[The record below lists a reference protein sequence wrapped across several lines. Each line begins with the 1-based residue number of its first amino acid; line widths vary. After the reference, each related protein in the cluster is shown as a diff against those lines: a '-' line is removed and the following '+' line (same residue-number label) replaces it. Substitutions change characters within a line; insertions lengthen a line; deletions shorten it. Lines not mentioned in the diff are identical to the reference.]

1 MKILY
6 IGVHSHTGW
15 GAEYWL
21 AKAFQDLQI
30 HLETIDYRSIRK
42 NEGTDSLKRKIQE
55 KSRECQ
61 LIFLQRGEHLS
72 PTIFEG
78 CNIPIIF
85 WSTEPLQLKTD
96 VDKLLNSDIFSWVF
110 LHSYSC
116 VERVKSEFSHIIIKS
131 NVIHNAAPKDI
142 LEFGTEKVKSTIF
155 NRNLSW
161 RRKLWLWPSG
171 NMIDKISGRYGE
183 DYFTDLREANI
194 AVNIHYS
201 RQNLD
206 DFESGI
212 FEAMASGCAV
222 ISESLNHQTL
232 VDLGMEDAIL
242 QVNSP
247 FELKEKIR
255 LLNKDEKLLKSFQTK
270 SQQVIQKNTWH
281 DRAQQIK
288 EKFEEFYN

>member
-55 KSRECQ
+55 KSRESQ

-96 VDKLLNSDIFSWVF
+96 VDQLLNSDIFSWVF

-116 VERVKSEFSHIIIKS
+116 VERVKAEFSHILTKS
-131 NVIHNAAPKDI
+131 NIIHNAAPKDI
-142 LEFGTEKVKSTIF
+142 LNFGTEKENSAIF

-161 RRKLWLWPSG
+161 RRRLWLWPSG
-171 NMIDKISGRYGE
+171 NMIDRISGRYGE

-255 LLNKDEKLLKSFQTK
+255 LLNKDKKLLKSFQTK
-270 SQQVIQKNTWH
+270 SQQVIQQNTWH
-281 DRAQQIK
+281 DRARQIK
-288 EKFEEFYN
+288 EIFEEFYN

>member
-1 MKILY
+1 
-6 IGVHSHTGW
+6 
-15 GAEYWL
+15 
-21 AKAFQDLQI
+21 
-30 HLETIDYRSIRK
+30 
-42 NEGTDSLKRKIQE
+42 
-55 KSRECQ
+55 
-61 LIFLQRGEHLS
+61 
-72 PTIFEG
+72 
-78 CNIPIIF
+78 
-85 WSTEPLQLKTD
+85 
-96 VDKLLNSDIFSWVF
+96 VDQLLNSDIFSWVF

-116 VERVKSEFSHIIIKS
+116 VERVKSEFSHIITKS

-142 LEFGTEKVKSTIF
+142 LEFGTEKVKSAIF

-161 RRKLWLWPSG
+161 RRRLWLWPSG
-171 NMIDKISGRYGE
+171 NMIDRISGRYGE

-255 LLNKDEKLLKSFQTK
+255 LLNKDEKLLRSFQTK
-270 SQQVIQKNTWH
+270 SQQVIQQNTWH
-281 DRAQQIK
+281 DRAQQII
-288 EKFEEFYN
+288 EKFEEIYN

>member
-30 HLETIDYRSIRK
+30 HIETIDYRSIRK

-55 KSRECQ
+55 KSRESQ

-96 VDKLLNSDIFSWVF
+96 VDQLLNSDIFSWVF

-116 VERVKSEFSHIIIKS
+116 VERVKSKFSHIITKS

-142 LEFGTEKVKSTIF
+142 LKFGTEKVNSAIF

-161 RRKLWLWPSG
+161 RRRLWLWPSG
-171 NMIDKISGRYGE
+171 NMIDRISGRYGE

-255 LLNKDEKLLKSFQTK
+255 LLNKDEKLLRSFQTK
-270 SQQVIQKNTWH
+270 SQQVIQQNTWH
-281 DRAQQIK
+281 DRAQQII

>member
-30 HLETIDYRSIRK
+30 HLETIDYRSIRE

-96 VDKLLNSDIFSWVF
+96 VDQLLNSDIFSWVF

-116 VERVKSEFSHIIIKS
+116 VERVKSEFSHIITKS

-142 LEFGTEKVKSTIF
+142 LKFGTEKVNSAIF

-161 RRKLWLWPSG
+161 RRRLWLWPSG
-171 NMIDKISGRYGE
+171 NMIDRISGRYGE

-222 ISESLNHQTL
+222 ISENLNHQTL

-270 SQQVIQKNTWH
+270 SQQVIQQNTWH

>member
-255 LLNKDEKLLKSFQTK
+255 LLNKDEKLLKSFQAK
-270 SQQVIQKNTWH
+270 SQQVIQQNTWH

>member
-288 EKFEEFYN
+288 EKFKEFYN

>member
-161 RRKLWLWPSG
+161 RRRLWLWPSG

>member
-96 VDKLLNSDIFSWVF
+96 VDQLLNSDIFSWVF

-116 VERVKSEFSHIIIKS
+116 VERVKSEFSHIITKS

-142 LEFGTEKVKSTIF
+142 LKFGTEKVNSAIF

-161 RRKLWLWPSG
+161 RRRLWLWPSG
-171 NMIDKISGRYGE
+171 NMIDRISGRYGE

-255 LLNKDEKLLKSFQTK
+255 LLNKDEKLLRSFQTK
-270 SQQVIQKNTWH
+270 SQQVIQQNTWH
-281 DRAQQIK
+281 DRAQQII
-288 EKFEEFYN
+288 EKFEEIYN

>member
-6 IGVHSHTGW
+6 IGVHSHEGW

-55 KSRECQ
+55 KSRESQ

-96 VDKLLNSDIFSWVF
+96 VDQLLNSDIFSWVF

-116 VERVKSEFSHIIIKS
+116 VERVKSEFSHIITKS

-142 LEFGTEKVKSTIF
+142 LKFGTEKVKSAIF

-161 RRKLWLWPSG
+161 RRRLWLWPSG
-171 NMIDKISGRYGE
+171 NMIDRISGRYGE
-183 DYFTDLREANI
+183 NYFTDLREANI

-232 VDLGMEDAIL
+232 IDLGMEDAIL

-270 SQQVIQKNTWH
+270 SQQVIQQNTWH
-281 DRAQQIK
+281 DRAQQII

>member
-21 AKAFQDLQI
+21 AKAFKDLQI
-30 HLETIDYRSIRK
+30 DLETIDYRSIRK

-55 KSRECQ
+55 KRHECQ
-61 LIFLQRGEHLS
+61 LIFLQRGEYLS

-96 VDKLLNSDIFSWVF
+96 VDQLLNSDIFSWIF

-116 VERVKSEFSHIIIKS
+116 VERVKAEFSHILTKS
-131 NVIHNAAPKDI
+131 NIIHNAAPKDI
-142 LEFGTEKVKSTIF
+142 LNFGTEKVNSAIF

-161 RRKLWLWPSG
+161 RRRLWLWPSG
-171 NMIDKISGRYGE
+171 NMIDKISGHYGE

-222 ISESLNHQTL
+222 ISERLNRQTL

-242 QVNSP
+242 QVDSP

-270 SQQVIQKNTWH
+270 SQQVIQQNTWH
-281 DRAQQIK
+281 DRARQIK

>member
-55 KSRECQ
+55 KSHECQ
-61 LIFLQRGEHLS
+61 LIFLQRGEDLS

-96 VDKLLNSDIFSWVF
+96 VDQLLNSDIFSWVF

-116 VERVKSEFSHIIIKS
+116 VERAKSEFNHIIKKS

-142 LEFGTEKVKSTIF
+142 LKFGTEKVKSAIF

-161 RRKLWLWPSG
+161 RRRLWLWPSG
-171 NMIDKISGRYGE
+171 NLIDRISGRYGE

-222 ISESLNHQTL
+222 ISERLNRQTL

-255 LLNKDEKLLKSFQTK
+255 LLNKDEKLLRSFQTK
-270 SQQVIQKNTWH
+270 SQQVIQQNTWH
-281 DRAQQIK
+281 DRARQIK

>member
-281 DRAQQIK
+281 DRARQIK

>member
-30 HLETIDYRSIRK
+30 HIETIDYRSIRK

-55 KSRECQ
+55 KSRESQ

-96 VDKLLNSDIFSWVF
+96 VDQLLNSDIFSWVF

-116 VERVKSEFSHIIIKS
+116 VERVKSEFSHIITKS

-142 LEFGTEKVKSTIF
+142 LKFGTEKVKSAIF

-171 NMIDKISGRYGE
+171 NMIDRISGRYGE

-242 QVNSP
+242 QVDSP

-270 SQQVIQKNTWH
+270 SQQVIQQNTWH
-281 DRAQQIK
+281 DRARQIK

>member
-96 VDKLLNSDIFSWVF
+96 VDQLLNSDIFSWVF

-116 VERVKSEFSHIIIKS
+116 VERAKSEFNHIIKKS

-142 LEFGTEKVKSTIF
+142 LKFGTEKVKSAIF

-161 RRKLWLWPSG
+161 RRRFWLWPSG
-171 NMIDKISGRYGE
+171 NMIDRISGRYGE

-222 ISESLNHQTL
+222 ISESLNHKTL
-232 VDLGMEDAIL
+232 IDLGMEDAIL

-270 SQQVIQKNTWH
+270 SQQVIQENTWH
-281 DRAQQIK
+281 DRARQIK

>member
-6 IGVHSHTGW
+6 IGVHSHIGW

-30 HLETIDYRSIRK
+30 HIETIDYRSIRK

-55 KSRECQ
+55 KSRESQ

-96 VDKLLNSDIFSWVF
+96 VDQLLNSDIFSWVF

-116 VERVKSEFSHIIIKS
+116 VERVKAEFSHILTKS

-142 LEFGTEKVKSTIF
+142 LEFRTEKVNSAIF

-161 RRKLWLWPSG
+161 RRRLWLWPSG
-171 NMIDKISGRYGE
+171 NMIDRISGRYGE

-247 FELKEKIR
+247 FELKEQIG

-270 SQQVIQKNTWH
+270 SQQVIQQNTWH
-281 DRAQQIK
+281 DRAQQII

>member
-1 MKILY
+1 MKILC

-30 HLETIDYRSIRK
+30 HLETIDYRSIRE

-96 VDKLLNSDIFSWVF
+96 VDQLLNSDIFSWVF

-116 VERVKSEFSHIIIKS
+116 VERVKSEFSHIITKS

-142 LEFGTEKVKSTIF
+142 LKFGTEKVKSAIF

-161 RRKLWLWPSG
+161 RRRLWLWPSG
-171 NMIDKISGRYGE
+171 NMIDRISGRYGK

>member
-6 IGVHSHTGW
+6 IGVHSHSGW

-42 NEGTDSLKRKIQE
+42 NEGTNSLKRKIKE
-55 KSRECQ
+55 KSHECQ
-61 LIFLQRGEHLS
+61 LIFLQRGEYLS

-96 VDKLLNSDIFSWVF
+96 VDQLLNSDIFSWVF

-116 VERVKSEFSHIIIKS
+116 VERVKAEFSHILTKS
-131 NVIHNAAPKDI
+131 TIIHNAAPKDI
-142 LEFGTEKVKSTIF
+142 LNFGTEKVNSAIF

-161 RRKLWLWPSG
+161 RRRLWLWPSG
-171 NMIDKISGRYGE
+171 NMIDRISGRYGE
-183 DYFTDLREANI
+183 DYFTDLRKANI

-201 RQNLD
+201 HQNLD

-222 ISESLNHQTL
+222 ISENLNHQTL

-270 SQQVIQKNTWH
+270 SQQVIQQNTWH

>member
-55 KSRECQ
+55 KSRESQ

-96 VDKLLNSDIFSWVF
+96 VDQLLNSDIFSWVF

-116 VERVKSEFSHIIIKS
+116 VERVKSEFSHIITKS

-142 LEFGTEKVKSTIF
+142 LKFGTEKVKSAIF

-161 RRKLWLWPSG
+161 RRRLWLWPSG
-171 NMIDKISGRYGE
+171 NMIDRISGRYGE

-270 SQQVIQKNTWH
+270 SQQVIQQNTWH